1 MRKKNI
7 LLCLCLFASIC
18 LNAARPVLKF
28 QGKTFKIVQFTDIH
42 WITGAENQIKNDSTI
57 RVMNKI
63 LDEEKPDFVVYTGDV
78 VVSENAYH
86 GWDVCLAPCI
96 SRKIPYAVAFGNHD
110 SEHGVSRSAIF
121 DYIVRKP
128 YNLTTNAGANVSGF
142 GNCVIPLYNK
152 DNNKNVWNFYL
163 IDSHAGSKD
172 PTLGDYDWI
181 KENQVSWYVRESNR
195 IKVAN
200 KRIVP
205 ALAFFHIPLAEYEYV
220 RTRSTTEGHKGE
232 EVCAALLNTGL
243 FYNFWKQ
250 KDVKAVFV
258 GHDHE
263 NDFAASLAGIQL
275 CYGCKTGYLS
285 YGKYTKGARII
296 VLQEN
301 GKMDTYIHDL
311 NGIRRP

>member
-42 WITGAENQIKNDSTI
+42 WITGAEHQIKNDSTI

-128 YNLTTNAGANVSGF
+128 YNLTTNAGANVSGY
-142 GNCVIPLYNK
+142 GNCVRPLYNK
-152 DNNKNVWNFYL
+152 DKKKNVWNFYL
-163 IDSHAGSKD
+163 ID
-172 PTLGDYDWI
+172 
-181 KENQVSWYVRESNR
+181 
-195 IKVAN
+195 
-200 KRIVP
+200 
-205 ALAFFHIPLAEYEYV
+205 
-220 RTRSTTEGHKGE
+220 
-232 EVCAALLNTGL
+232 
-243 FYNFWKQ
+243 
-250 KDVKAVFV
+250 
-258 GHDHE
+258 
-263 NDFAASLAGIQL
+263 
-275 CYGCKTGYLS
+275 
-285 YGKYTKGARII
+285 
-296 VLQEN
+296 
-301 GKMDTYIHDL
+301 
-311 NGIRRP
+311 